1 MWYTYIHIKKKL
13 NKKNKIMKSRVP
25 RALQNQHRKDSI
37 HQSLKWE
44 KLHQNQW
51 IAWQTYLE
59 NNTSLKSRKCMART
73 VLFDSAWAGYQLL
86 SHLEHHVITQVLVML
101 RRFFL
106 ELCRATTG
114 NGNLLMTNLRLLI
127 SIYYLLPQAS
137 GITQFYIY
145 REKKM
150 WRRTTTV
157 SPFLD
162 F

>member
-1 MWYTYIHIKKKL
+1 
-13 NKKNKIMKSRVP
+13 
-25 RALQNQHRKDSI
+25 
-37 HQSLKWE
+37 
-44 KLHQNQW
+44 
-51 IAWQTYLE
+51 
-59 NNTSLKSRKCMART
+59 MART
-73 VLFDSAWAGYQLL
+73 VLFDSAWAGYQSL